1 MRTLPLVS
9 ALALSATLSAAAPT
23 HADPALPAG
32 WIAGGRAAPMAA
44 EVAPLPRSRAAR
56 ALEAS
61 PRRPAL
67 TPVQLSLD
75 AFERVEVEPVLTAE
89 EVAASHADPVGEPA
103 TEMYVDKGCSNA
115 SVQGHAIG
123 TLTIGSLS
131 EPIGPQA
138 SGGPYLFYV
147 RGSNGSDGEHRFA
160 RALWETVD
168 RLPDGTVRYIQG
180 VGRFEL
186 SSCKTTLASRFEVIG
201 RPILGGLAYLFRTRC
216 ARCTPAN
223 REELHV
229 LAPADDWGTG
239 LPYSHHV
246 VPLGVDGAGRARTQV
261 QRFRLDR
268 FTQTLGHAPIKLRD
282 GQDMLIGVEVAKGLG
297 EAAPTVIAYA
307 AGVPHTGG

>member
-1 MRTLPLVS
+1 VRTSLVS
-9 ALALSATLSAAAPT
+9 ALALAATLAAAAPT
-23 HADPALPAG
+23 HADPSLPAG
-32 WIAGGRAAPMAA
+32 WIAGGPAKPMAA
-44 EVAPLPRSRAAR
+44 EVAPSPRSLAAR
-56 ALEAS
+56 RLEAA

-67 TPVQLSLD
+67 TPVQLSLE

-103 TEMYVDKGCSNA
+103 TEMFVDKGCSNA
-115 SVQGHAIG
+115 SVAGHAIG

-131 EPIGPQA
+131 EPIGPNA

-168 RLPDGTVRYIQG
+168 RMPDGTLRYIQG

-186 SSCKTTLASRFEVIG
+186 SSCKTTLASRFEAIA

-216 ARCTPAN
+216 VRCAAAN

-229 LAPADDWGTG
+229 IAPTDGWGSG

-246 VPLGVDGAGRARTQV
+246 VSLAVDGADIARLQV

-268 FTQTLGHAPIKLRD
+268 FTQSLGHGPIKLRD

-307 AGVPHTGG
+307 TGVPHTGG